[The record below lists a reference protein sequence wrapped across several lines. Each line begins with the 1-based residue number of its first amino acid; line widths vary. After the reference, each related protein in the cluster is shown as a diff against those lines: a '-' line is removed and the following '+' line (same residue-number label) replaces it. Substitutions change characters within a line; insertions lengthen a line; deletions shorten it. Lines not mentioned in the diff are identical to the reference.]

1 MWQGKLN
8 PDTFV
13 INYYGFTFLRVQGVQ
28 KLEIGDLILRGME
41 IKIGYTF
48 SKLFLQDNFAIRRLG
63 REKRRI

>member
-1 MWQGKLN
+1 M
-8 PDTFV
+8 
-13 INYYGFTFLRVQGVQ
+13 INYYGFTFLRVQDVQ